1 MRAVGVLAVPLVSRG
16 ESIGFIGLMGLGG
29 QTPSGPDLV
38 LIEDIASRIASAID
52 NAQIFG
58 QVQQA
63 RQTAELVT
71 ARLEFLAS
79 VADALGSTLDAD
91 QASARLARM
100 VVPTLGDWAMVTL
113 LDDEGRVESI
123 VGSHSDRLP
132 AGAAGRI
139 HGPPARVADGR
150 CEHPARR
157 SSAGGTPTFQLSGEA
172 FSGRLARRP
181 GGGRPGRARA
191 GGGHGVSDPGP
202 RPQPRRHQLLQLDRP
217 RVSHRHGDGFRP

>member
-52 NAQIFG
+52 NAQILG

-123 VGSHSDRLP
+123 VGSHSDSAQ
-132 AGAAGRI
+132 AGSPGRV
-139 HGPPARVADGR
+139 HRPPVRVADG
-150 CEHPARR
+150 
-157 SSAGGTPTFQLSGEA
+157 
-172 FSGRLARRP
+172 
-181 GGGRPGRARA
+181 
-191 GGGHGVSDPGP
+191 
-202 RPQPRRHQLLQLDRP
+202 
-217 RVSHRHGDGFRP
+217 